1 MIDYQRTILRKN
13 LSTLFKPKNLVCVG
27 GSQALGCIKASR
39 RAGFKGKIWAVNPK
53 LRPVD
58 GAISVKSIK
67 DIPVSPDAALIAL
80 SAERTLMAVTELA
93 EIGTK
98 GAVSIASGFA
108 EIDKSGEILQKKIKE
123 CAGNMALLG
132 PNCMGIINFFDG
144 AAVWGSDNHM
154 NKVEGYGAAFI
165 SQSGAFVF
173 NSSNIEIGFPLGY
186 AISTGNQAVIDL
198 SDCIDVVL
206 RDKRV
211 KAIGIYIEGINNA
224 YSLAKACWKAL
235 KKGIPIIALKGA
247 SNVLSDRAVYSHTG
261 SMVVED
267 TLWEAFKNRYGIIE
281 VESPKTLIETLKFI
295 TVSGIP
301 RGNRLAAVT
310 YSGGL
315 NSLIATQID
324 SSRLMLPKVPNT
336 AKKKLKAIM
345 PRTVTIANPFDMNF
359 PFSSSSGISME
370 NGEAIAEA
378 IYIFAREMADL
389 VVFFIDIPRKGKLD
403 LDKIWTPSIEH
414 LDILVKKL
422 GVPIAV
428 GATFPEGIEPDLRL
442 MLIKKGIAPLLGL
455 SDVLSALNASII
467 WKVQSEKLLKNKF
480 QKLLS
485 ISENSSFQNVI
496 NNEAVSKDTLKTF
509 GLRFPKYKKLN
520 LKGLQRI
527 NEKLDCPMVL
537 KICSDEVPHKQLMGG
552 VKTNLLTKNRILNAA
567 KLIAKNYERKFRK
580 EFSGYF
586 LLEENIN
593 YNSDEY
599 IIGAK
604 KDPIMGITIIFGRGG
619 TNVES
624 KKDFKALLC
633 PINSNELKLTLE
645 YFGLTVEMNAFKEL
659 KQLILAVQ
667 TYVRKNIETFE
678 TLDLNPVVIDN
689 NHRAVAL
696 DALLTT
702 ARI

>member
-1 MIDYQRTILRKN
+1 MIIVT
-13 LSTLFKPKNLVCVG
+13 G
-27 GSQALGCIKASR
+27 ASR
-39 RAGFKGKIWAVNPK
+39 GLGQAITERLIEIGEEVIGLARNTSGLKIN
-53 LRPVD
+53 
-58 GAISVKSIK
+58 AIECDVSDYASVKNASK
-67 DIPVSPDAALIAL
+67 EVKRMKKPVKAFINAAGVA
-80 SAERTLMAVTELA
+80 SMNMAVTTDESTVQKL
-93 EIGTK
+93 IQTNLVGT
-98 GAVSIASGFA
+98 IYCCQLFA
-108 EIDKSGEILQKKIKE
+108 PIMLRQKQ
-123 CAGNMALLG
+123 GSF
-132 PNCMGIINFFDG
+132 INFSTI
-144 AAVWGSDNHM
+144 AV
-154 NKVEGYGAAFI
+154 
-165 SQSGAFVF
+165 
-173 NSSNIEIGFPLGY
+173 
-186 AISTGNQAVIDL
+186 
-198 SDCIDVVL
+198 
-206 RDKRV
+206 
-211 KAIGIYIEGINNA
+211 
-224 YSLAKACWKAL
+224 AL
-235 KKGIPIIALKGA
+235 ALKGESVYAA
-247 SNVLSDRAVYSHTG
+247 SKAG
-261 SMVVED
+261 
-267 TLWEAFKNRYGIIE
+267 
-281 VESPKTLIETLKFI
+281 VESF
-295 TVSGIP
+295 
-301 RGNRLAAVT
+301 
-310 YSGGL
+310 
-315 NSLIATQID
+315 
-324 SSRLMLPKVPNT
+324 SRT
-336 AKKKLKAIM
+336 
-345 PRTVTIANPFDMNF
+345 
-359 PFSSSSGISME
+359 
-370 NGEAIAEA
+370 
-378 IYIFAREMADL
+378 FAREMADL

-509 GLRFPKYKKLN
+509 GFRFPKYKKLN

-567 KLIAKNYERKFRK
+567 KLIAKNYEKKFRK

-667 TYVRKNIETFE
+667 KYVRKNIETFE